1 MKRALVLSGGGSKG
15 AFEAGAIAYLL
26 TEEKLDFHLFTGTS
40 VGALNAAYL
49 GQARNHQELQEL
61 AEDLKNTWLTI
72 KGNQDIYRGGILGT
86 FWRVLFRG
94 ALYNPTG
101 LWNLINQKIDRE
113 RLFHRRTVV
122 KIMVV
127 SFETGKLCCVDSREP
142 KYRQDFL
149 AYVLA
154 SASMPFFFPAVPIAG
169 EHWYDGGLRD
179 LTPLSAAIKENP
191 DEIIVITTFPLSPDL
206 EVILP
211 PAKPGSALQAV
222 LRTVD
227 ILLNEISAN
236 DLQLAQAINKAW
248 WRYPG
253 KRPIPIRIIVPTK
266 PLPGNALDFDPQ
278 KIRANFLAGYEAAQN
293 PRALAMTRFPAPAG
307 HSLQQPKPQI
317 SGKEAP

>member
-15 AFEAGAIAYLL
+15 AFEAGAIFYLL
-26 TEEKLDFHLFTGTS
+26 TGEKLDFHLFTGTS

-49 GQARNHQELQEL
+49 GQARSHQELQQLGEEL
-61 AEDLKNTWLTI
+61 KETWFAL
-72 KGNQDIYRGGILGT
+72 KGNPSIYRGGTLGR
-86 FWRVLFRG
+86 FWRLLFRG
-94 ALYNPTG
+94 ALYNPAG
-101 LWNLINQKIDRE
+101 LWELINQKIDRE

-122 KIMVV
+122 KITVV
-127 SFETGKLCCVDSREP
+127 SFETGQLRCVDSREP
-142 KYRQDFL
+142 RYHRDFL

-179 LTPLSAAIKENP
+179 LTPLATAIKENP
-191 DEIIVITTFPLSPDL
+191 DEIIVITTFPLGPDL

-211 PAKPGSALQAV
+211 PAKPGSALQTI
-222 LRTVD
+222 LRTVE

-253 KRPIPIRIIVPTK
+253 KRPIPIRIIAPTK

-278 KIRANFLAGYEAAQN
+278 KIRANFQAGYEAAQN
-293 PRALAMTRFPAPAG
+293 PRALAMTRFPAPNDHTAG
-307 HSLQQPKPQI
+307 MLKPQI
-317 SGKEAP
+317 